1 MKKILFISILFV
13 ILSGCSDKG
22 PVPED
27 RFAAYVK
34 LWNEQNYEEMYK
46 YLSSE
51 AKKTINEKD
60 FTERY
65 EKIYRDIK
73 ASNLKIAYKKPKE
86 TTNDKE
92 LKETKLPF
100 SVSMNT
106 MAGSVKFDH
115 QATLVKEGKDDK
127 ENWYIDWNT
136 TYIFPE
142 LEEGDKVS
150 ITTYPAIRGEIVDRN
165 EQYLAMNGSVVE
177 VGIVPE
183 EMADPNAIITQTSKL
198 LHMSKAEVEKKL
210 NQSWVKPNYFV
221 PLKKVAVEDPA
232 LKEALAN
239 IPSIHLNEVAGRVY
253 PYKEVTA
260 HLIGYI
266 GEITAEELKTWEKKG
281 YRANDVIG
289 KRGLEQILEERLK
302 GKPGAKISVN
312 TERGQE
318 KIIAEKKAEEGETI
332 VLTIDVGLQQ
342 QIFAQYKGESGSAV
356 ALNPL
361 TGETLALVSSPSFDP
376 NQYVLGMTAA
386 QQEALESDPN
396 KPLINRFSA
405 TFSPGSTIKGLTASI
420 AMKNGINPNEA
431 IEIKGKTWKK
441 SNWKDHS
448 ITRVSTPGKPIN
460 MTDALVYSD
469 NIYFA
474 QKALQLGTDKFS
486 KGLKDFGFD
495 ENIPFEYAIKASQ
508 IGKIDSEGR
517 LADSGY
523 GQGQVLMSPLH
534 VALSYTT
541 FVNEGN
547 MIAPKLFLDGNDKPA
562 YWKEN
567 VISKD
572 QATQMTKMLTQVVS
586 NRAGSAH
593 SLSETGIPL
602 AGKTGTAEIKQSK
615 ESTGTENG
623 WFVGYNTDNPRLLMT
638 WMMENVKG
646 RGGSHLVVDKMKPVW
661 VDYLNEV
668 HE

>member
-1 MKKILFISILFV
+1 MKKFLFISILFV
-13 ILSGCSDKG
+13 ILAGCSDKG
-22 PVPED
+22 PTPED

-34 LWNEQNYEEMYK
+34 LWNEQKYDEMYK
-46 YLSSE
+46 YLSAE
-51 AKKTINEKD
+51 AKKTINVKD
-60 FTERY
+60 FTKRY
-65 EKIYRDIK
+65 EKIYGDIE
-73 ASNLKIAYKKPKE
+73 AANLTVTYKKPKE
-86 TTNDKE
+86 STDDKE
-92 LKETKLPF
+92 LKKTELPF
-100 SVSMNT
+100 SVSMDT
-106 MAGSVKFDH
+106 MAGPVDFDH
-115 QATLVKEGKDDK
+115 KAILVKEGKDDK
-127 ENWYIDWNT
+127 ENWYMNWDA

-142 LEEGDKVS
+142 LEEGGKVS
-150 ITTYPAIRGEIVDRN
+150 IATYPAIRGEIVDRN

-183 EMADPNAIITQTSKL
+183 EMTDQSAIITQTSQL
-198 LHMSKAEVEKKL
+198 LNMSKEEVEKKL

-221 PLKKVAVEDPA
+221 PLKKVSIEDIA

-260 HLIGYI
+260 HLIGYL

-281 YRANDVIG
+281 YRATDVIG

-302 GKPGAKISVN
+302 GKPGAKISVK
-312 TERGQE
+312 TDRGQE

-332 VLTIDVGLQQ
+332 VLTIDVELQQ
-342 QIFAQYKGESGSAV
+342 QIFTQYKGEVGSAT
-356 ALNPL
+356 ALNPI

-386 QQEALESDPN
+386 KQQALESDPN

-405 TFSPGSTIKGLTASI
+405 TFSPGSTIKALTASI
-420 AMKNGINPNEA
+420 AMKNGIDPNEA

-441 SNWKDHS
+441 ANWKDHS
-448 ITRVSTPGKPIN
+448 ITRVSTPGIPIN
-460 MTDALVYSD
+460 MTAALVYSD

-486 KGLKDFGFD
+486 KGLKDFGF
-495 ENIPFEYAIKASQ
+495 EETIPFEYAIKASQ

-534 VALSYTT
+534 VALAHTT

-547 MIAPKLFLDGNDKPA
+547 MIAPKLFLDGNDKPV

-567 VISKD
+567 IISKD
-572 QATQMTKMLTQVVS
+572 QATQMTKMLTQVIS

-661 VDYLNEV
+661 VDYLNQAE
-668 HE
+668 E